1 MEEVEIERRLTE
13 RLSEKRMRHV
23 HGVAKTAER
32 LARRFG
38 ACPGQAR
45 LAGLLHDCA
54 REYAK
59 RELLQIASA
68 RGLSLTALERAA
80 PVLLHAP
87 VGALRAR
94 EIYGIEDAQV
104 LRAIAL
110 HTTGGAGMT
119 QLDKII
125 YLADMIEPSRDY
137 PGVAALRREAEVNL
151 DKAVFAALGQSLAYM
166 LRRGE
171 LIHPDTVVAR
181 NDFLLK
187 E

>member
-1 MEEVEIERRLTE
+1 MEEVEIERRLAKQ
-13 RLSEKRMRHV
+13 LSEKRMRHV
-23 HGVAKTAER
+23 HGVAKAAER

-38 ACPGQAR
+38 VCPQQAR

-54 REYAK
+54 RECAK
-59 RELLQIASA
+59 RELLEIAAA
-68 RGLSLTALERAA
+68 RALPLTALERAA

-87 VGALRAR
+87 VGALWAR
-94 EIYGIEDAQV
+94 EVYGVEDAQV

-119 QLDKII
+119 QLDKIL
-125 YLADMIEPSRDY
+125 YLADMIEPNRDF
-137 PGVAALRREAEVNL
+137 PGVTALRREAETNL
-151 DKAVFAALGQSLAYM
+151 DKAVFAALGQSLSYM

-171 LIHPDTVVAR
+171 LIHPDTIVAR